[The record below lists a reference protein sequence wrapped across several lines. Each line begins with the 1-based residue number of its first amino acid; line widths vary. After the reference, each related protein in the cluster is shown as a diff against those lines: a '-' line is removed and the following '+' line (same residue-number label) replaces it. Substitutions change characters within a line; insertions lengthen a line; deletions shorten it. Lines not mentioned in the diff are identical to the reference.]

1 MIIGGI
7 FSGIADWWSG
17 LFGEGDANP
26 KTVTKVLQDYGNYLQ
41 YQDVFSWIWNTFLWG
56 LIKGLYNLNTL
67 LEKTIYQSF
76 DLKDLLNAAG
86 VNALFQSLI
95 SKVLALFCVVTL
107 IYLGLK
113 FFMSKHPPKV
123 KNILVNLFMAM
134 ILIFGGSS
142 LIDEGL
148 NISKS
153 FYGDVTAAN
162 KADKT
167 GSPAFQIIQNNVID
181 VSTLLA
187 TDPNKV
193 ESLPTD
199 KRNALTAKN
208 FKTANINGI
217 ITPDQAAEM
226 ADNDKSG
233 LSDLQKDRLKA
244 LQYRLELD
252 DNGKE
257 IPVQI
262 SDEGLAK
269 YVYTSGYRR
278 YSSKPGIILAGESS
292 LAVAYLFI
300 LFTIVTCII
309 ELVFKKFYL
318 VIAAST
324 DFATGQRMKSAI
336 EDISQSFLLLA
347 FTILELRIY
356 TLMLSGIGDL
366 HAAGKINGFL
376 YVVALIVLTIAL
388 FKGSQSVTKIFGVDT
403 SLKNGSNSLLS
414 MFALGN
420 IAKNVGSGAKNL
432 ASAGKSGLSHLND
445 IRKNGFG
452 HRKDVTPDNG
462 EEQSDDKATT
472 VPNSKKTVSE
482 MFGKAKNGVSK
493 AAEGLGYVNERGLKG
508 TAEDLTEKAK
518 DTLEEKLDGT
528 RAKELAEAVKNPSE
542 ALEKQKEKASEVKE
556 GLKDA
561 YGEGQVNAA
570 VKANTTTEK
579 ENQEGIVIPSVKDH
593 QEALHSNENS
603 IEEKNS
609 IEERNSEEG
618 KNGQLPKTDPEQYRY
633 KPNSDLENEKR
644 ISDLSKV
651 NQEDKAENEGQLPKT
666 DPEQYRY
673 RSVNS
678 ENEKRI
684 SDLPKRNQEVQTDE
698 DSIVLPNDNG
708 IEVGTEKSTKIGLP
722 KAQNLPMKDSRLN
735 QFKDNDQS
743 FVHQSPAGTVQMKP
757 SRLPENG
764 NLTTVSYN
772 LSESGETGNASV
784 QNVVTREAAPKP
796 IQNVHTGYK
805 PANVAFTA
813 PTKINVTRETKNRNN
828 ALKEQLLRDIKQDIK
843 P

>member
-1 MIIGGI
+1 N
-7 FSGIADWWSG
+7 
-17 LFGEGDANP
+17 E
-26 KTVTKVLQDYGNYLQ
+26 
-41 YQDVFSWIWNTFLWG
+41 
-56 LIKGLYNLNTL
+56 
-67 LEKTIYQSF
+67 
-76 DLKDLLNAAG
+76 
-86 VNALFQSLI
+86 LFQSLI

-113 FFMSKHPPKV
+113 FFMSKHPPKI

-148 NISKS
+148 NISKN

-181 VSTLLA
+181 VSTLLE

-208 FKTANINGI
+208 FKTANINSVI
-217 ITPDQAAEM
+217 IPKEAAKM
-226 ADNDKSG
+226 ADEDKSG
-233 LSDLQKDRLKA
+233 LSDIQKDRLRA

-257 IPVQI
+257 IPVEI

-278 YSSKPGIILAGESS
+278 YISSPGIILAGESS
-292 LAVAYLFI
+292 LSVAYLFI

-324 DFATGQRMKSAI
+324 DFETGQRMKSAI
-336 EDISQSFLLLA
+336 EDISQSFLLLV

-432 ASAGKSGLSHLND
+432 ASAGKSGLSNLND

-452 HRKDVTPDNG
+452 NRKDVTPDNG

-493 AAEGLGYVNERGLKG
+493 AAEGLGYVNERGLLKG

-556 GLKDA
+556 GLKGA

-579 ENQEGIVIPSVKDH
+579 GNQEGAAIPSAKDH
-593 QEALHSNENS
+593 QDGLHSNENS
-603 IEEKNS
+603 EE
-609 IEERNSEEG
+609 EQ
-618 KNGQLPKTDPEQYRY
+618 NGQLPKTDPEQYRY
-633 KPNSDLENEKR
+633 KSN
-644 ISDLSKV
+644 I
-651 NQEDKAENEGQLPKT
+651 
-666 DPEQYRY
+666 
-673 RSVNS
+673 NS

-698 DSIVLPNDNG
+698 DSIDLPNDNG
-708 IEVGTEKSTKIGLP
+708 IEVGTEKSTKIGLL
-722 KAQNLPMKDSRLN
+722 KTQNLPMKDSRLN
-735 QFKDNDQS
+735 QFKENDQS
-743 FVHQSPAGTVQMKP
+743 FVHQSTAGTVQMKP

-784 QNVVTREAAPKP
+784 QNVVTREAAPEP
-796 IQNVHTGYK
+796 IQKVHTGYK

-828 ALKEQLLRDIKQDIK
+828 ELKEQLLKDIKS
-843 P
+843 

>member
-17 LFGEGDANP
+17 LFGEGDADP

-41 YQDVFSWIWNTFLWG
+41 YQDVFSWICNTFLWG

-86 VNALFQSLI
+86 VNELFQSLI

-148 NISKS
+148 NISKN

-217 ITPDQAAEM
+217 ITPDQAKKMSE
-226 ADNDKSG
+226 S
-233 LSDLQKDRLKA
+233 SDISTVQKDRLKA

-278 YSSKPGIILAGESS
+278 YISSPGIILAGESS
-292 LAVAYLFI
+292 LSVAYLFI

-324 DFATGQRMKSAI
+324 DFETGQRMKSAI

-366 HAAGKINGFL
+366 HAVGKINGFL

-452 HRKDVTPDNG
+452 HRKDITHDNG

-508 TAEDLTEKAK
+508 TVEDLTEKAS
-518 DTLEEKLDGT
+518 
-528 RAKELAEAVKNPSE
+528 A
-542 ALEKQKEKASEVKE
+542 VKE

-570 VKANTTTEK
+570 VKANTTSEK
-579 ENQEGIVIPSVKDH
+579 ENQEGAAIPSAKDH
-593 QEALHSNENS
+593 QDELHSNENS
-603 IEEKNS
+603 IGEKD
-609 IEERNSEEG
+609 SEEG
-618 KNGQLPKTDPEQYRY
+618 QHGQLPKTDPEQYRY
-633 KPNSDLENEKR
+633 KSN
-644 ISDLSKV
+644 I
-651 NQEDKAENEGQLPKT
+651 
-666 DPEQYRY
+666 
-673 RSVNS
+673 NS

-698 DSIVLPNDNG
+698 DSIDLPNDNG

-722 KAQNLPMKDSRLN
+722 KTQNLPMKDSRLN
-735 QFKDNDQS
+735 QFKENDQS
-743 FVHQSPAGTVQMKP
+743 FVHQSPAGTVQMKS

-772 LSESGETGNASV
+772 LAESGETENASV
-784 QNVVTREAAPKP
+784 QNIVTKEAAPKP
-796 IQNVHTGYK
+796 INKVHNGYR

-828 ALKEQLLRDIKQDIK
+828 ELKEQLLKDIK